1 MKYKDLIEKLLPFS
15 DEEISCMVSE
25 EKKYF
30 SAYDDD
36 PEYGDRMKTIDTVR
50 FYHSTED
57 NNDII
62 LSIEEVYDSES
73 FETVGEAK
81 ITVYD
86 TGR

>member
-15 DEEISCMVSE
+15 DEEISCMVSK

-30 SAYDDD
+30 NLYDDD
-36 PEYGDRMKTIDTVR
+36 PEYGDRMKIIDTVR

-62 LSIEEVYDSES
+62 LSIEDVYDSES

-81 ITVYD
+81 ITVYE
-86 TGR
+86 TER

>member
-15 DEEISCMVSE
+15 DEEISFMVSK

-30 SAYDDD
+30 SLYDDD
-36 PEYGDRMKTIDTVR
+36 PEYGDRMKTIETVR

-62 LSIEEVYDSES
+62 LSVEDVYDSES
-73 FETVGEAK
+73 FETIGEVK

-86 TGR
+86 EGR

>member
-15 DEEISCMVSE
+15 DEEISCMVSKE
-25 EKKYF
+25 EDHF
-30 SAYDDD
+30 SLYDDD
-36 PEYGDRMKTIDTVR
+36 PEYGDRKKTIDTVR

-62 LSIEEVYDSES
+62 LSIENVYDSSS
-73 FETVGEAK
+73 FETIGEAK

-86 TGR
+86 TRR